1 MDEIKEW
8 ILPILES
15 LDCRLYDLEWLTD
28 QNPPLLRISVE
39 KIDGVTD
46 LETCTI
52 CSQQISD
59 CLDEKDWYTKE
70 YNLEVCSPGAERPL
84 KTEKQITGAIGSY
97 VYAKLKDPKQGI
109 ADVTGD
115 LKENREESIVIEY
128 KEKTRKKSIE
138 IDKSNL
144 KELRTAV
151 KV

>member
-1 MDEIKEW
+1 
-8 ILPILES
+8 
-15 LDCRLYDLEWLTD
+15 
-28 QNPPLLRISVE
+28 
-39 KIDGVTD
+39 
-46 LETCTI
+46 
-52 CSQQISD
+52 
-59 CLDEKDWYTKE
+59 DWYTKE